1 MPEPE
6 TSTVREALAIVSA
19 VEQIAAGADNGRL
32 VDLVEQIIES
42 GRQLRPHQVSD
53 VLAHLRDRYHLPV
66 WGPDAEEIPESLL
79 GVPRPVPDDQ

>member
-19 VEQIAAGADNGRL
+19 AEQIAAGATSGHL
-32 VDLVEQIIES
+32 VDLLEQIIES

-53 VLAHLRDRYHLPV
+53 VLGHLRDRFDPKLTGDFDV
-66 WGPDAEEIPESLL
+66 VL
-79 GVPRPVPDDQ
+79 GTPRPVPDDQ